1 MSHPL
6 IVEAIETL
14 FTPLCVYNNTEG
26 DRDRETL
33 DAYGERTWNNPVVR
47 VVDAERRDRTAPLR
61 RAWSVAGITD
71 LMARALAADRRAVPD
86 WLSLLA
92 TTSDVQR
99 DRVESA
105 IFGMS

>member
-6 IVEAIETL
+6 IAEAIETL

-26 DRDRETL
+26 DGDREAL

-47 VVDAERRDRTAPLR
+47 VVDAERRDRTPPLR
-61 RAWSVAGITD
+61 REWSVAGIAD
-71 LMARALAADRRAVPD
+71 LMVRALAADRREVPD

-92 TTSDVQR
+92 TTSDVPR
-99 DRVESA
+99 ERVESA